1 MDVRGLQLAR
11 MVLGERVHHGDA
23 QSESGSDSRRIQN
36 VPFHD
41 GVSTMTKSTSC
52 LLMAATLAA
61 LITGSAQAGLIN
73 NGFETGDLTGWT
85 ANISGGTASV
95 VTSNT
100 TSYFASATYLPPE
113 GSYFLAIQSGDA
125 DVWQTVSQSLAVAA
139 GESIAGLAAFDWGD
153 YLPYADGARVRILD
167 TAGALVATP
176 FYLDGNLTPG
186 TQKDFEEPDSGYNG
200 PWTAWSWTAA
210 SAGTYTVEFGARNTL
225 DSGGPDPTFGLFDA
239 HVVPEPA
246 SLALLGIGL
255 VGLGAIRRKQ
265 RS

>member
-1 MDVRGLQLAR
+1 MEN
-11 MVLGERVHHGDA
+11 MK
-23 QSESGSDSRRIQN
+23 N
-36 VPFHD
+36 
-41 GVSTMTKSTSC
+41 TKSI
-52 LLMAATLAA
+52 LMVAMLSALA
-61 LITGSAQAGLIN
+61 TGSAQAGLIN

-85 ANISGGTASV
+85 SSLSNGAATV

-113 GSYFLAIQSGDA
+113 GNYFLAIQSGDA

-139 GESIAGLAAFDWGD
+139 GESIAGMAAFDWGD
-153 YLPYADGARVRILD
+153 YLPYADGTRVRILD
-167 TAGALVATP
+167 AAGALVATP

-186 TQKDFEEPDSGYNG
+186 TQKAFGEPDSGFNG

-225 DSGGPDPTFGLFDA
+225 DGGGPNQTFGLFDA

>member
-1 MDVRGLQLAR
+1 MK
-11 MVLGERVHHGDA
+11 
-23 QSESGSDSRRIQN
+23 N
-36 VPFHD
+36 
-41 GVSTMTKSTSC
+41 TKSI
-52 LLMAATLAA
+52 LMVAMLSALA
-61 LITGSAQAGLIN
+61 TGSAQAGLIN

-85 ANISGGTASV
+85 SSLSNGAATV
-95 VTSNT
+95 VTSNST
-100 TSYFASATYLPPE
+100 TYFTSATYLPPE
-113 GSYFLAIQSGDA
+113 GNYFLAIQSGDA

-139 GESIAGLAAFDWGD
+139 GESVAGMAAFDWGD

-167 TAGALVATP
+167 AAGALVATP

-186 TQKDFEEPDSGYNG
+186 TQKASGEPDSGFNG

-225 DSGGPDPTFGLFDA
+225 DGGGPNQTFGLFDA

>member
-1 MDVRGLQLAR
+1 MK
-11 MVLGERVHHGDA
+11 
-23 QSESGSDSRRIQN
+23 N
-36 VPFHD
+36 
-41 GVSTMTKSTSC
+41 TKSI
-52 LLMAATLAA
+52 LMVAMLSALA
-61 LITGSAQAGLIN
+61 TGSVQAGLIN

-85 ANISGGTASV
+85 SSLSNGAATV
-95 VTSNT
+95 VTSNST
-100 TSYFASATYLPPE
+100 AYVTGATYLPPE
-113 GSYFLAIQSGDA
+113 GNYFLAIQSGDA

-139 GESIAGLAAFDWGD
+139 GESVAGMAAFDWGD

-167 TAGALVATP
+167 AAGALVATP

-186 TQKDFEEPDSGYNG
+186 TQKAPGQPDAGYNG

-225 DSGGPDPTFGLFDA
+225 DGGGPNQTFGLFDA

-255 VGLGAIRRKQ
+255 VGLGTMRRKQ
-265 RS
+265 RG